1 MVLVDLANAIP
12 IAGVCLANAKAL
24 TPLASILKV
33 RAEAQLGTLNP
44 LPLVAVTGNNAGWVA
59 YSAFGTHDMYI
70 FASAAPGLLLGAFYV
85 ASILRHASISERR
98 NVIQWLAAF
107 AVVLSMA
114 DIVSFADCFAGCTPA
129 DAFGAV
135 SSALQIAF
143 YASPLPAMANAV
155 RVGSSERIHAPFA
168 TAWLL
173 NSSLWVTYGLWVH
186 DWHIIVPQVLGVLV
200 AAAQL
205 GLVVTLGSA
214 QPSKEGAER

>member
-1 MVLVDLANAIP
+1 
-12 IAGVCLANAKAL
+12 
-24 TPLASILKV
+24 
-33 RAEAQLGTLNP
+33 
-44 LPLVAVTGNNAGWVA
+44 
-59 YSAFGTHDMYI
+59 
-70 FASAAPGLLLGAFYV
+70 
-85 ASILRHASISERR
+85 
-98 NVIQWLAAF
+98 
-107 AVVLSMA
+107 MA

-214 QPSKEGAER
+214 QRARKERSDSASLVMFCCRRPCCSCTFTFNACL